1 MEKQEWYRRI
11 PKVDVLLE
19 TDGIR
24 QYIPAYGYECVREA
38 VRAELSDLRAQ
49 IAQFAEGAADE
60 DVLLNEICVQDD
72 AESGQSADF
81 RILLTDRIGA
91 RLRRMQSP
99 GLKKVLNG
107 TGTIL
112 HTNFGRAPIGKEAA
126 SRVLETVSGYCNLEY
141 DLEKGRRGERCGQIE
156 NILCEITGAEAAVA
170 VNNNAAALL
179 LILCTLAQGG
189 EVIVSR
195 GELVEIGGQ
204 FRIPDGL
211 TLPNKISATASPTA

>member
-1 MEKQEWYRRI
+1 M
-11 PKVDVLLE
+11 DVLLE
-19 TDGIR
+19 SDGIR
-24 QYIPAYGYECVREA
+24 QHIPAYGYQCVREA

-60 DVLLNEICVQDD
+60 DVLLNEICVQDA

-81 RILLTDRIGA
+81 WILLTDRIGA

-112 HTNFGRAPIGKEAA
+112 HTNLGRAPLGKEAA

-141 DLEKGRRGERCGQIE
+141 DLEDGCRGGTVR
-156 NILCEITGAEAAVA
+156 T
-170 VNNNAAALL
+170 
-179 LILCTLAQGG
+179 
-189 EVIVSR
+189 
-195 GELVEIGGQ
+195 
-204 FRIPDGL
+204 D
-211 TLPNKISATASPTA
+211 

>member
-72 AESGQSADF
+72 RRVRSVCGFSDITDRSDRSAASADAVARSEKGIERNRDDPAYELRQSAPWK
-81 RILLTDRIGA
+81 G
-91 RLRRMQSP
+91 SGVP
-99 GLKKVLNG
+99 
-107 TGTIL
+107 
-112 HTNFGRAPIGKEAA
+112 RAG
-126 SRVLETVSGYCNLEY
+126 
-141 DLEKGRRGERCGQIE
+141 DGER
-156 NILCEITGAEAAVA
+156 
-170 VNNNAAALL
+170 LL
-179 LILCTLAQGG
+179 QSGI
-189 EVIVSR
+189 
-195 GELVEIGGQ
+195 
-204 FRIPDGL
+204 
-211 TLPNKISATASPTA
+211 